1 MTEKLPPKDYPYD
14 IPCDVEPD
22 EETEEEDLSL
32 EDALTSLQ
40 PCVAELHE
48 SN

>member
-22 EETEEEDLSL
+22 EEKEEEDLSL
-32 EDALTSLQ
+32 EDALTSL
-40 PCVAELHE
+40 
-48 SN
+48 

>member
-32 EDALTSLQ
+32 EDALTSL
-40 PCVAELHE
+40 
-48 SN
+48 